1 MKETICIDGK
11 INTLLDLPSICPYC
25 GTGIHPDSLDA
36 ISNSIKYKGIDH
48 TIACVI
54 LKCPVCSLI
63 FFAEYDL
70 NISTHQW
77 RLPLVLPAPKPSL
90 EIPNKINEY
99 YPDFYSIY
107 EQAAIAESNKLDD
120 ICGAGYRRA
129 IEFLIKHYLM
139 DILPEEKDAILKE
152 TLMQSINRIESNR
165 IKVLATAATWLGN
178 DQTHILSK
186 HPDYKIEDIKSFTV
200 AICYFI
206 ISEKE
211 FDKAAKVPKK

>member
-1 MKETICIDGK
+1 MKEMICIDGRT
-11 INTLLDLPSICPYC
+11 NAYLDLPSDCPYC
-25 GTGIHPDSLDA
+25 GKGIHPDSLDA

-54 LKCPVCSLI
+54 LKCPVCSMI
-63 FFAEYDL
+63 FFAEYELYKGLDMWKR
-70 NISTHQW
+70 SF
-77 RLPLVLPAPKPSL
+77 VLPTPKPKL

-107 EQAAIAESNKLDD
+107 EQAAIAEANKLDS

-211 FDKAAKVPKK
+211 FDKATKVPKK